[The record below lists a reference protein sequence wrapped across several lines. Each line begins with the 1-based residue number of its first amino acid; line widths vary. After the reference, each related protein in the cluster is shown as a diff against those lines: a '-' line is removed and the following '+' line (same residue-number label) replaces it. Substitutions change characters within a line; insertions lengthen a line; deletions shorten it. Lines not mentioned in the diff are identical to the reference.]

1 MSDFK
6 TRLQTEREELEEKIS
21 KLSSFVR
28 GQETNMTVSHGNL
41 LLLQEQLVV
50 MERYLNILI
59 IRIELI
65 G

>member
-6 TRLQTEREELEEKIS
+6 KRLQTEREELEEKIS
-21 KLSSFVR
+21 KLSIFVR
-28 GQETNMTVSHGNL
+28 GQDTNMTVSHGNF
-41 LLLQEQLVV
+41 LLLQEQLLV
-50 MERYLNILI
+50 MEKYLNILI